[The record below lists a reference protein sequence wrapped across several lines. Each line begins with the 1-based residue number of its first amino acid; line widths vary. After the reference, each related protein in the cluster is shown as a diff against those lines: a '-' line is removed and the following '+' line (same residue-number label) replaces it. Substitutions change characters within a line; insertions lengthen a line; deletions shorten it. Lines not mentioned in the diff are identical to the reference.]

1 MAKGKAKRRHVRC
14 VNQPRD
20 RKGRFVR
27 AKRPVVAMILR
38 RRRRSRR
45 GGMKL
50 RRRLVLYLICYV
62 LVIASGRF
70 GVSGL
75 WSRLVSLFSKCQ
87 PGMEI

>member
-1 MAKGKAKRRHVRC
+1 
-14 VNQPRD
+14 
-20 RKGRFVR
+20 
-27 AKRPVVAMILR
+27 
-38 RRRRSRR
+38 
-45 GGMKL
+45 MKL

-75 WSRLVSLFSKCQ
+75 WSELVSLFSKCQ